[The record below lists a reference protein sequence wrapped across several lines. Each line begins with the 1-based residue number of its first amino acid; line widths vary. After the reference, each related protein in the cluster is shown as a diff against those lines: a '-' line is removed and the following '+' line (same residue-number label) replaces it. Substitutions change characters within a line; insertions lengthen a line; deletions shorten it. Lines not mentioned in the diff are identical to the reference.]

1 MPPAAL
7 MPSHTCASDLH
18 ALSTP
23 VFPPPLLPPPF
34 LELTE
39 SMLCSSLVAPPSEAA
54 GPPVPP

>member
-1 MPPAAL
+1 